1 MTNALRSAISLKRN
15 VSRTFGEGKCS
26 FEEYIFALKDT
37 VGINMLIEA
46 IGIGKG
52 KQDLT
57 GLAME
62 PIKTN
67 HVISLHPEIPIGKA
81 CSSFTAAD
89 IIKSLR
95 GNVRLSKAR
104 SSDLFWEAVWPRLL
118 ARGWH
123 SEQPN
128 DHGVSGS
135 KHSLVFLIP
144 GVKKFSRRKLVK
156 GNHYF
161 DSVSD
166 VLNKVASDPGL
177 LELQIDAGEGS
188 GHKEDKW
195 EPLRKQNV
203 DGLSNKQH
211 HCYLQPRTSNC
222 NRDIMKFTVVD
233 TSAVHETE
241 LPKVRELRSLPFHTT
256 SLSTSSSL
264 SSETEQDTS
273 EESEDEAEEINT
285 SNPAGDMT
293 EMEASVDSSDCVG
306 VLNSMD
312 PIIAAVEDHNSPNTS
327 LLKENGQGKAMKHH
341 FSKKMNSSHSK
352 AKYLAPVMKQQALN
366 AFNCGESSHS
376 IGDISADRKQNDD
389 ESHCQSTLPSACHDM
404 AFRVCPRNLSSDSSL
419 AKSSQEGSNAASVTE
434 NCLGGEV
441 SPGNHQ
447 PQIFIDLNL
456 PHDSQ
461 DIGTEEPFIMDMM
474 PTNGS
479 SCANKLS
486 SLSETSQQPEPSK
499 ISDSGAS
506 TEQQPTTNSRRQ
518 SMRSRPL
525 TTKVWEALESGL
537 FDTKRKRKRVDT
549 SHNSISRSSQKIRG
563 NAALS
568 STLNNGAGNDI
579 VDSTMEVNL
588 DEVCSSKVNVAGE
601 PPV

>member
-1 MTNALRSAISLKRN
+1 
-15 VSRTFGEGKCS
+15 
-26 FEEYIFALKDT
+26 
-37 VGINMLIEA
+37 MLIEA
-46 IGIGKG
+46 VGIGKG

-81 CSSFTAAD
+81 CSSLTASD
-89 IIKSLR
+89 VIKFLR

-128 DHGVSGS
+128 DQSVSGS

-161 DSVSD
+161 DSVTD

-177 LELQIDAGEGS
+177 LELQIDADEGSGHKEDKWEPLRKQNVDGLSNKQHHCYPGEGS

-222 NRDIMKFTVVD
+222 NRDLVKFTVVD
-233 TSAVHETE
+233 TSVVHETE
-241 LPKVRELRSLPFHTT
+241 LPKVRELRSLPVHTT
-256 SLSTSSSL
+256 SLSTPSSL

-293 EMEASVDSSDCVG
+293 EMEASVDSSDCAV
-306 VLNSMD
+306 VLNAMD
-312 PIIAAVEDHNSPNTS
+312 PIIASVEDHNSPNTS

-341 FSKKMNSSHSK
+341 FSKKMNSSNSE
-352 AKYLAPVMKQQALN
+352 YLAPVMKQQALN

-376 IGDISADRKQNDD
+376 IGDISADRKQNEDQ
-389 ESHCQSTLPSACHDM
+389 SHCQSTLPSACHDM
-404 AFRVCPRNLSSDSSL
+404 AFRVCPQNLSSDSSL
-419 AKSSQEGSNAASVTE
+419 AKSSQEESNAASVTE

-447 PQIFIDLNL
+447 PRIFIDLNL
-456 PHDSQ
+456 PHDSP

-486 SLSETSQQPEPSK
+486 TLSKTSHWPEPSK

-506 TEQQPTTNSRRQ
+506 TERQPTMNSRRQ
-518 SMRSRPL
+518 SIRSRPL
-525 TTKVWEALESGL
+525 TTKVWEALECGL

-549 SHNSISRSSQKIRG
+549 SHNSISRSSRKIRG

-579 VDSTMEVNL
+579 VDSTMDVNL

-601 PPV
+601 SLV